1 MIRDWSTEALGV
13 ADGHHWLADLGPSV
27 PGANAP
33 VSIAF
38 VLKRFAAKAPCVKI
52 KGDFILLLE
61 LLIGHR
67 GADGCEPRHLA
78 LLLLANSDYLIPTE
92 KGLLSILQLLA
103 RNPEKRRPSK
113 TLAHLRDGAPGGR
126 GDARARQGLLRE
138 A

>member
-1 MIRDWSTEALGV
+1 M
-13 ADGHHWLADLGPSV
+13 
-27 PGANAP
+27 NAP

-78 LLLLANSDYLIPTE
+78 LILLANSDYLIPTE
-92 KGLLSILQLLA
+92 KGLLSILQLQQFFHNQMYL
-103 RNPEKRRPSK
+103 NTE
-113 TLAHLRDGAPGGR
+113 DGFLVR
-126 GDARARQGLLRE
+126 IKKLGDKS
-138 A
+138 

>member
-1 MIRDWSTEALGV
+1 M
-13 ADGHHWLADLGPSV
+13 
-27 PGANAP
+27 
-33 VSIAF
+33 SIAF

-103 RNPEKRRPSK
+103 RNPDKAAALGK
-113 TLAHLRDGAPGGR
+113 TIAHLRDGAPGGR
-126 GDARARQGLLRE
+126 GDAGAGQGLLWQIDPGGYYQIKAGPGHGRRYE
-138 A
+138 TV